1 MATITTTPLSHTCA
15 PGASRSRVW
24 RAGFRPS
31 RDRPR
36 RWSSV
41 FKSLT
46 FNFMICCFVRSS
58 GSRSEL
64 DIRVR
69 AERRL
74 LFSFRVD
81 RRFLPLVSVN
91 GRSMRLVCDL
101 KPSFKQSGQHHSK
114 MSELTMQSSSTKQP
128 SRHSVR
134 LWNAKLQN
142 EQSNRSPPSSHSWQT
157 SLFTPMLNN

>member
-114 MSELTMQSSSTKQP
+114 MSELTMQSSSTKYHQGIQYGCGMP
-128 SRHSVR
+128 SCRMSSLIGLLLLRILGRHR
-134 LWNAKLQN
+134 Y
-142 EQSNRSPPSSHSWQT
+142 SHQC
-157 SLFTPMLNN
+157 